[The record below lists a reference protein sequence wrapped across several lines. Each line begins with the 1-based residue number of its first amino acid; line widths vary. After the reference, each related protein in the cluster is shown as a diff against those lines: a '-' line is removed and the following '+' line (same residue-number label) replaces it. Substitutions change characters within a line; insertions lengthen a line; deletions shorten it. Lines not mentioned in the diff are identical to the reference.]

1 MSGWKK
7 PETVFQHLLR
17 EEDAIGLDAR
27 DLIREAS
34 AAKAKAYLAMGG
46 GFSCWYP
53 TKLRSQRIN
62 PHMRGDFLGEVS
74 EAARASGLRLIARVD
89 LSKGRP
95 EWIERDPDWFVR
107 GPDGAPSL
115 VWEMP
120 ATCPTGPFW
129 QEEAF
134 GIVGEM
140 MKTYRPDG
148 LFFNYLYVPRC
159 YCARCA
165 SGVRA
170 ATGADVPEPG
180 TRSPAYEQ
188 WRRAF
193 LAGFFG
199 RLGAHA
205 RSFRPDV
212 TLIPYH
218 HVRDGWDAPAMAAVS
233 DVVSSQISN
242 PVVVN
247 PVDPQPQWAHWAAE
261 EAMLARGLKPDA
273 APLLVQTASG
283 FFASRQTA
291 MPPHRM
297 LRNMAEANAFGASV
311 MVAVSGRLGGD
322 DPRAVPAIRAFGE
335 LATATAPWLEG
346 AQSVAK
352 IAVLRSQATLD
363 YGPDNGRLA
372 GRADGWG
379 HVGEARGLYSA
390 LMRLRY
396 PADILPA
403 EALGRDTLGRY
414 AAVIAPAVSCLSDEI
429 AGRLDDYVASG
440 GALIAT
446 GDFGA
451 CSEIGQRRERPVC
464 AALPALPGE
473 VRPLAGAYFEADRR
487 SLSERLGG
495 APHLGAEGRLW
506 MPKLGQEGW
515 TAGLRVVGPFRNNAP
530 EFAMVRGPGTDPG
543 LLERRHLMGQAI
555 WLPWL
560 PGAAFGL
567 YGVDD
572 HALVLADVLEP
583 ILGPPPIRT
592 DAPAA
597 VSFSLT
603 RNPKG
608 WLLHIFNDSSV
619 QGRPVTSSVPLAG
632 FDVAVD
638 CPASGARD
646 VVSGEPFP
654 IAHET
659 GRCNLRLERL
669 ETYRCI
675 ALVNDRQA

>member
-1 MSGWKK
+1 MSGWKR

-17 EEDAIGLDAR
+17 EEDAIGLEAR

-34 AAKAKAYLAMGG
+34 EAKARAYLAMGG
-46 GFSCWYP
+46 GFSCWYR

-62 PHMRGDFLGEVS
+62 PYMSGDFLGDVS

-129 QEEAF
+129 QQEAF
-134 GIVGEM
+134 SIVGEM
-140 MKTYRPDG
+140 MQAYRPDG

-159 YCARCA
+159 YCGRCA
-165 SGVRA
+165 ATVRA
-170 ATGADVPEPG
+170 ATGADIPAPG
-180 TRSPAYEQ
+180 TRSAVYEG
-188 WRRAF
+188 WRRGF
-193 LAGFFG
+193 LTEFVA

-205 RSFRPDV
+205 RSFRSDV
-212 TLIPYH
+212 AMIPYH
-218 HVRDGWDAPAMAAVS
+218 HVRDGWDAPAMAGVS

-247 PVDPQPQWAHWAAE
+247 PIDPQPQWAHWAAE
-261 EAMLARGLKPDA
+261 EAMLARGVKPDA

-335 LATATAPWLEG
+335 LAEATAPWLDG

-352 IAVLRSQATLD
+352 IAVLRSQATID

-372 GRADGWG
+372 GRPDGWG
-379 HVGEARGLYSA
+379 HVGEARGIYSA
-390 LMRLRY
+390 LMRLRR

-403 EALGRDTLGRY
+403 EAVDPDMLARY
-414 AAVIAPAVSCLSDEI
+414 PVVIAPALSCLSQEL
-429 AGRLDDYVASG
+429 AGMLETYVAAG
-440 GALIAT
+440 GTLVAT

-451 CSEIGQRRERPVC
+451 RDEVGERRTSAVC

-473 VRPLAGAYFEADRR
+473 SRPLAGAYFAADRPG
-487 SLSERLGG
+487 LSGRIGG
-495 APHLGAEGRLW
+495 APHLGAEGPLW
-506 MPKLGQEGW
+506 MPQVAPDGCSSGM
-515 TAGLRVVGPFRNNAP
+515 RVIGPFRNNAP
-530 EFAMVRGPGTDPG
+530 EFAVVRGPGTDPG
-543 LLERRHLMGQAI
+543 LLERSHGRGRAI

-567 YGVDD
+567 YGVED
-572 HALVLADVLEP
+572 HAVVLEEVVESAA
-583 ILGPPPIRT
+583 GPAPIRT

-608 WLLHIFNDSSV
+608 WLLHVFNDAAV
-619 QGRPVTSSVPLAG
+619 QGRPVTSVTPLAG
-632 FDVAVD
+632 FDVTID
-638 CPASGARD
+638 CPVADALD
-646 VVSGEPFP
+646 VVSGAPFP
-654 IAHET
+654 IAREM
-659 GRCNLRLERL
+659 GRCKLRLDRL
-669 ETYRCI
+669 ETYQCI
-675 ALVNDRQA
+675 ALLG